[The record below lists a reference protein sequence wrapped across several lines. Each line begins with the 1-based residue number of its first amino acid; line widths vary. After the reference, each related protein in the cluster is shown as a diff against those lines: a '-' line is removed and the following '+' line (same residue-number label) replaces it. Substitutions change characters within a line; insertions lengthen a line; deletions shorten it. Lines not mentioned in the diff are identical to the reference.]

1 MSVSGESSSDGRR
14 RLSAGLNVPRDTRML
29 PLMDTVNDFKAEE
42 KKNQE
47 ENKQKKIFMESWQ
60 SYFLLDETFVKVRGI
75 DETIIRAKRF
85 PSFLLSVRRFCR
97 Y

>member
-42 KKNQE
+42 KKNKKKI
-47 ENKQKKIFMESWQ
+47 NRKKIFMESWQ

-75 DETIIRAKRF
+75 DKTIMRAERF
-85 PSFLLSVRRFCR
+85 PSFLLPVRRFC
-97 Y
+97 

>member
-42 KKNQE
+42 KKKKQE
-47 ENKQKKIFMESWQ
+47 ENKQKKNI
-60 SYFLLDETFVKVRGI
+60 YGI
-75 DETIIRAKRF
+75 VAKLFSSR
-85 PSFLLSVRRFCR
+85 
-97 Y
+97 